1 MENVMQNDMR
11 LKRVIVKGPG
21 ALKILNE
28 LPCENCE
35 ESKNCL
41 CDGLKNFIA
50 KNCPCDKQKA
60 QQPSGEND
68 SSGANTL
75 SACITSLELE
85 WMQVHTD
92 KCVVSWKKVAVF
104 LAVILFITV
113 MITSWCL
120 IKGCREGGRTDS
132 IKVSLSGNV
141 YQIERYVESVQDF
154 EKRTND
160 LDRIAI
166 ELQALKRGV
175 KQ

>member
-11 LKRVIVKGPG
+11 LKRMIARGPG
-21 ALKILNE
+21 ASKILDAV
-28 LPCENCE
+28 PCVECKKTETCLCE
-35 ESKNCL
+35 E
-41 CDGLKNFIA
+41 LKNFIA

-75 SACITSLELE
+75 SAGITSLELE
-85 WMQVHTD
+85 WMQVQTD
-92 KCVVSWKKVAVF
+92 KCVVSW
-104 LAVILFITV
+104 LAIFLFI
-113 MITSWCL
+113 MSITLCCL
-120 IKGCREGGRTDS
+120 IKGCREDGRTDS
-132 IKVSLSGNV
+132 IKVSLSGNG

>member
-41 CDGLKNFIA
+41 CDVLKNFIA
-50 KNCPCDKQKA
+50 KNCLCDKRKA
-60 QQPSGEND
+60 QQPSAGGD
-68 SSGANTL
+68 SSEANTL
-75 SACITSLELE
+75 SAGLSSLEIE
-85 WMQVHTD
+85 WIQVQTD
-92 KCVVSWKKVAVF
+92 KCVVSWKK
-104 LAVILFITV
+104 LAIILFI
-113 MITSWCL
+113 ITSITLCCL
-120 IKGCREGGRTDS
+120 IKGCRDGGRTDS
-132 IKVSLSGNV
+132 IKVSLSGNG
-141 YQIERYVESVQDF
+141 YQIERYIESVQDF

>member
-11 LKRVIVKGPG
+11 LKRMIARGLG
-21 ALKILNE
+21 ASKILDE
-28 LPCENCE
+28 LPCRKCE
-35 ESKNCL
+35 DLENCL
-41 CDGLKNFIA
+41 CDKLTQFITD
-50 KNCPCDKQKA
+50 NII
-60 QQPSGEND
+60 SHEN
-68 SSGANTL
+68 SSAIN
-75 SACITSLELE
+75 SFEVE
-85 WMQVHTD
+85 WMYVPSF
-92 KCVVSWKKVAVF
+92 KSAAFWMKLSFPIGVLLLVAGC
-104 LAVILFITV
+104 ILLC
-113 MITSWCL
+113 M

-132 IKVSLSGNV
+132 IKVSLSGNG